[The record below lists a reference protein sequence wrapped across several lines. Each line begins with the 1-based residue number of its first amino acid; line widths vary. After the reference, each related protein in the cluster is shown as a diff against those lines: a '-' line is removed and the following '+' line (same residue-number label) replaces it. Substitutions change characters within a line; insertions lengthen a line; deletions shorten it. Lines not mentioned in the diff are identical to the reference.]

1 MSFLNR
7 FWDTMVKSMIPVA
20 RVERVTFLSPHFL
33 AMIQAKFLV
42 SLNLGSPICKVR
54 MMMLMVMM
62 KNLLCRV
69 VRKYF

>member
-33 AMIQAKFLV
+33 AMIQAMFLV
-42 SLNLGSPICKVR
+42 SLNLRSPICKVR

-69 VRKYF
+69 VRKYL